1 MNLKLRARKMLN
13 RKNREFIL
21 NHRTRLSQRG
31 SVLPISLFILL
42 VLTIIGATSLND
54 TVMEEKMSSNFQNGH
69 VAFQAAESS
78 INRTFVNLAN
88 NLDLLN
94 AVRAAKIAAVAA
106 GTDPVWPTVDAYTM
120 ERTPTGTGTSS
131 SAQVHSET
139 TLEMEVRYVGE
150 NLNPPAGCS
159 VVAGRGNSCKAI
171 AVDLVGTGTITGTTV
186 SRTHIQGTQKLV
198 PGG

>member
-1 MNLKLRARKMLN
+1 MNLKLQAGKMLN

-94 AVRAAKIAAVAA
+94 AIRDAQNAAVAA

-120 ERTPTGTGTSS
+120 ERTPTGSGT

-139 TLEMEVRYVGE
+139 TLDMEVRYVGE